1 MKLKALSENLAG
13 KHSMGPWLET
23 VQSDCARGALTSIT
37 INSVMNSAMEKSRFQ
52 QNCIAESV
60 LSKEKY

>member
-1 MKLKALSENLAG
+1 MKVKVLSENVAG
-13 KHSMGPWLET
+13 KHSMGPWLEI

-37 INSVMNSAMEKSRFQ
+37 ISSVMNSVMEKSSFQ
-52 QNCIAESV
+52 QNCIAESL